1 VAIKCSAG
9 WIKRS
14 SLLLTG
20 REAVNFTR
28 TINRKGRSVMNRQR
42 TVALWAFL
50 GLLVASVSLTG
61 CNTIRGMGED
71 VEAAGS
77 GISGTAQ
84 DVEDDM
90 KRK

>member
-1 VAIKCSAG
+1 
-9 WIKRS
+9 
-14 SLLLTG
+14 
-20 REAVNFTR
+20 
-28 TINRKGRSVMNRQR
+28 MNKQR

-50 GLLVASVSLTG
+50 GLLVASIGLTG
-61 CNTIRGMGED
+61 CNTVRGMGED

-77 GISGTAQ
+77 GMSGAAQ

>member
-1 VAIKCSAG
+1 
-9 WIKRS
+9 
-14 SLLLTG
+14 
-20 REAVNFTR
+20 
-28 TINRKGRSVMNRQR
+28 MNKQR

-50 GLLVASVSLTG
+50 GLLVASVGLTG
-61 CNTIRGMGED
+61 CNTVRGMGED

-77 GISGTAQ
+77 GMSGAAE